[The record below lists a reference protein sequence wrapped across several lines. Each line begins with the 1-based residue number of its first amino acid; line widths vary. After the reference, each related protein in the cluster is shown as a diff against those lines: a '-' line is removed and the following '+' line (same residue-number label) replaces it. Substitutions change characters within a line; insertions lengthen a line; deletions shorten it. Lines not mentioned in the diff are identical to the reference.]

1 MTVELR
7 LDGLVRSAAD
17 EMTGKALTVL
27 DRGGHY
33 ELAVPDFDAMALVSV
48 QL

>member
-1 MTVELR
+1 VTVQLR
-7 LDGLVRSAAD
+7 LDGLDRSATD

-27 DRGGHY
+27 DRGDHY
-33 ELAVPDFDAMALVSV
+33 ELTVPDFDAMALVSV

>member
-7 LDGLVRSAAD
+7 LDGLVRSAID

-27 DRGGHY
+27 DRGCHY
-33 ELAVPDFDAMALVSV
+33 ELLRRNLATGL
-48 QL
+48 